1 MAGRHPCVPA
11 LHAQA
16 RPFIIHPQIAVA
28 AADDGLGHHRLDFMR
43 HHADIGFAAAIVAE
57 PVKAETV
64 IETGE
69 HDDVVLQA
77 ELTGICVPRMTTPT
91 AVETKEMY
99 ATARP

>member
-1 MAGRHPCVPA
+1 MAGSHACVPA
-11 LHAQA
+11 LHVQAQ
-16 RPFIIHPQIAVA
+16 PFIIHPQIPVA
-28 AADDGLGHHRLDFMR
+28 AADGLGHHRLDFMCHR
-43 HHADIGFAAAIVAE
+43 ADIGLAAAIVAE